1 MTDAARARAGFPISS
16 SALTTVL
23 LAVVVVAALYLAREV
38 LVPISLALL
47 LSLVLAPLVR
57 LLRSIRIP
65 RPVAVIVA
73 VLLAFAVIFSLG
85 ALMVSQV
92 NQLAGDLPRYQTTL
106 REKIQSL
113 RGTATST
120 GTLER
125 ASEVLQDRSKELD
138 TPNGS
143 TSSSPPLVTP

>member
-1 MTDAARARAGFPISS
+1 
-16 SALTTVL
+16 
-23 LAVVVVAALYLAREV
+23 
-38 LVPISLALL
+38 
-47 LSLVLAPLVR
+47 LAPLVR
-57 LLRSIRIP
+57 LLRNIRIP
-65 RPVAVIVA
+65 RPLAVIVA

-113 RGTATST
+113 RGAATST

-125 ASEVLQDRSKELD
+125 ASEVLQDLGRELD
-138 TPNGS
+138 KPNRS
-143 TSSSPPLVTP
+143 AASSSRVLTGDGPGPD